1 MTFFAQLI
9 TWIDVPV
16 NALAGYALAPVG
28 MLPGWLSNTIISA
41 VTGPVL
47 LIIFKYT
54 SNQQAIGRV
63 RDNIKADML
72 ALKLFKDN
80 ISVILRA
87 PGRVITGSLRLFLH
101 YVRPMLVMIVPV
113 SLLLVQ
119 MGLWYQHRPLSP
131 GQETIVS
138 MKLNGKIDS
147 PWPEVTLES
156 SPAVELM
163 IDQVRVFS
171 RREMYWKIKAR
182 ENGYHVIVFKVDGK
196 EIKKELAVGNGFMR
210 VSAQRPG
217 WRFADLLLHPLERPF
232 GPDSVV
238 QSIRINYPDRIS
250 LTSGTDWWVAYF
262 ILASCVFAFI
272 FKPLLKVK
280 I

>member
-1 MTFFAQLI
+1 MTFFAHLI
-9 TWIDVPV
+9 TWTDVPV
-16 NALAGYALAPVG
+16 NTLAGYVLAPVG

-41 VTGPVL
+41 AIGPVL

-63 RDNIKADML
+63 RDTIKADML

-80 ISVILRA
+80 ISVILKA
-87 PGRVITGSLRLFLH
+87 PGRVITGSLLLLLH
-101 YVRPMLVMIVPV
+101 YIRPMLVMIVPV

-163 IDQVRVFS
+163 IDKVQIFS

-210 VSAQRPG
+210 ISAQRPG
-217 WRFADLLLHPLERPF
+217 WRFADILLHPLERPF

-238 QSIRINYPDRIS
+238 QSIRISYPDRAS
-250 LTSGTDWWVAYF
+250 LTSGTDWWAVYF
-262 ILASCVFAFI
+262 ILASCVFAFV
-272 FKPLLKVK
+272 FKPLLKVR